1 MRPYLIAALLL
12 VSTWA
17 PQGFVSVYGESKGA
31 TSDPSQV
38 CPVTGKPIDRSVS
51 IDYEGARLYF
61 CCPKCIATYQA
72 DPARY
77 AVNANYQLAATGQA
91 KQVACPFTG
100 KPLNANIPSIKV
112 GVIDVGFCCTAC
124 RQTVADADP
133 EARFRLV
140 FGDAFAKGFAVG
152 KK

>member
-1 MRPYLIAALLL
+1 MRAYLVIVLLL

-17 PQGFVSVYGESKGA
+17 PQGFAPAYGKPKDSA
-31 TSDPSQV
+31 NDPSQV
-38 CPVTGKPIDRSVS
+38 CPVTGRPIDKSAS
-51 IDYEGARLYF
+51 IDYQGARLYF
-61 CCPKCIATYQA
+61 CCPKCIAAFQA
-72 DPARY
+72 DTARY

-100 KPLNANIPSIKV
+100 RELNAGIPTIKV

-124 RQTVADADP
+124 RQTVSSADP
-133 EARFRLV
+133 EARFRLI
-140 FGDAFAKGFAVG
+140 FGDAFSKGFAVV